1 MGIAKTDC
9 VFIQIKHR
17 ECRALRKLYC
27 SACEDGK
34 CNFYKSTRD
43 YNEDG
48 TKKDNKW
55 ELVSASENFD
65 VRR

>member
-1 MGIAKTDC
+1 MGITKTDC
-9 VFIQIKHR
+9 IFIQIKHR
-17 ECRALRKLYC
+17 NNQYC

-55 ELVSASENFD
+55 EGV
-65 VRR
+65 

>member
-9 VFIQIKHR
+9 IFIQIKHR
-17 ECRALRKLYC
+17 ECRALRTLYC

-55 ELVSASENFD
+55 EGV
-65 VRR
+65 